1 MSHDGS
7 TEALVIGGGIGGLT
21 AALTLRPVGIQV
33 KVIEKTP
40 ELREVGA
47 GITLWTN
54 AMRVLDRLGVAA
66 SIQEAGS
73 LLARAEVRTWK
84 GDVLSTTQMDEM
96 GRKYGAPS
104 VAIHRADLQK
114 ILFDAL
120 PAGTVRLGAGL
131 RSFGQDEQ
139 GVSAQFSDG
148 TEEWADLLVGADGIR
163 TKVRTLIFGEEEPRY
178 SGYTAWR
185 GIASL
190 GHSSISIGATSESW
204 GQGARFGIV
213 PIGHDRVYW
222 FCTANVPQ
230 DERDGEGG
238 RKADV
243 LRRFQE
249 WHAPIPELIEATAEG
264 AILRNDIMDRKPF
277 SPWGRGRV
285 TLLGDAAHPMTPNL
299 GQGACQ
305 AIEDAAVLAASVSA
319 EPDVVSSLR
328 AYEERRRK
336 RTAGM
341 VTQSWRIGKIAQL
354 ENPLLISLR
363 NAVVRHS
370 SRMSRRQLEAIIS
383 YEA

>member
-7 TEALVIGGGIGGLT
+7 TEALIIGGGIGGLT
-21 AALTLRPVGIQV
+21 AALALRQVGIQA
-33 KVIEKTP
+33 KVREKTS
-40 ELREVGA
+40 ELHEVGA

-66 SIQEAGS
+66 RIEEAGS
-73 LLARAEVRTWK
+73 LLGCAEVRTWK
-84 GDVLSTTQMDEM
+84 GDVLSTTRMDEM
-96 GRKYGAPS
+96 GCKHGAPS
-104 VAIHRADLQK
+104 VAIHRADLQS

-120 PAGTVRLGAGL
+120 PAGTVRLGAAL
-131 RSFGQDEQ
+131 QSFEQDGQ

-148 TEEWADLLVGADGIR
+148 TQERADLLVGADGIR
-163 TKVRTLIFGEEEPRY
+163 SKVRTLLFGEEEPRY

-190 GHSSISIGATSESW
+190 EHSSISIGATSESW
-204 GQGARFGIV
+204 GRGARFGIV

-230 DERDGEGG
+230 GERDGEGG

-243 LRRFQE
+243 RRRFE
-249 WHAPIPELIEATAEG
+249 GWHAPIPELIEATVEG

-305 AIEDAAVLAASVSA
+305 AIEDAAVLAATLSGG
-319 EPDVVSSLR
+319 PDIVSSLR
-328 AYEERRRK
+328 AYEESRWK
-336 RTAGM
+336 RTAGI
-341 VTQSWRIGKIAQL
+341 VTQSWRIGKMAQL

-363 NAVVRHS
+363 NAVVRRS
-370 SRMSRRQLEAIIS
+370 SRVSRRQLEAIIS